1 MTGKI
6 AFQGERGANSEIACL
21 QAYPHLEALPC
32 RTFEDVF
39 AAVENEVAD
48 LAMIPVEKANA
59 AHDEVVQRLIPPP
72 SNTRSVLLKQLAK
85 VTPLSKPTST

>member
-1 MTGKI
+1 MRV

-48 LAMIPVEKANA
+48 LVTFCT
-59 AHDEVVQRLIPPP
+59 RLPRDI
-72 SNTRSVLLKQLAK
+72 
-85 VTPLSKPTST
+85 